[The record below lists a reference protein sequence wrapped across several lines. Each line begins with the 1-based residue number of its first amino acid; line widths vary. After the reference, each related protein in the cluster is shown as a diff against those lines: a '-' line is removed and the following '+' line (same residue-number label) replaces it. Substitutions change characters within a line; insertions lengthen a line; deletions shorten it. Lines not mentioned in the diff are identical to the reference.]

1 MLISEKNPL
10 DLRNYVW
17 VVYIKQRFDSQT
29 HMLQCKKDNGT
40 KNCKD
45 YGKKIRKGL
54 IDLVDFPYLV

>member
-29 HMLQCKKDNGT
+29 HMLRKTMEQKIVKIM
-40 KNCKD
+40 
-45 YGKKIRKGL
+45 GKKIRKGL